1 MVQISR
7 GVRCVSGQ
15 FRNREKGLWLIA
27 TLMGR
32 KELGDD
38 IVVFLGLSELR
49 TPAKKLSRSL
59 AIQNWNSRK
68 TGMIRF
74 PELEALKKAA
84 VENRERNER
93 VELAIQ
99 NVIAG

>member
-1 MVQISR
+1 MGLQSRKMDVVQISR

-49 TPAKKLSRSL
+49 TPAKKISRSL

-68 TGMIRF
+68 TGMIQF
-74 PELEALKKAA
+74 PELEA
-84 VENRERNER
+84 
-93 VELAIQ
+93 
-99 NVIAG
+99 